1 MIFIASRWFSIGF
14 SIGFNKVSW
23 FHMIPKSEKTIL
35 LDLGFSFP
43 WVSYGPWSAEVAM
56 IAGCVTELGTLNSRV
71 DSSAGHGGGWW
82 WWFDGRCHCCHC
94 SPRTAYFHSVA
105 FKAWKSSNNALLFCI
120 HIFFTQ
126 KELATVGCW
135 GCESKWMTYGWYVDM
150 VDIDDGIA
158 YSKSSGW
165 VQGGVNAFSRSM
177 RPWVIGFSGVTGRPK
192 LSSIWKHKHF
202 WLVVWTP
209 LKNISQWE
217 GLSLILRKIKNV
229 WNHQSDFV
237 HLKTNPVIFGVETP
251 ISATKTLW

>member
-94 SPRTAYFHSVA
+94 SPRTAYIHSVA

-120 HIFFTQ
+120 HIYFLLRKSWQLWVVEVVSPNEWHMDDMWTWLTSMMALPTANHQ
-126 KELATVGCW
+126 DECKEASMRFPGQCDPESLAFLALRGDPSYHPYENTN
-135 GCESKWMTYGWYVDM
+135 
-150 VDIDDGIA
+150 I
-158 YSKSSGW
+158 SGW
-165 VQGGVNAFSRSM
+165 WFE
-177 RPWVIGFSGVTGRPK
+177 P
-192 LSSIWKHKHF
+192 LWKY
-202 WLVVWTP
+202 
-209 LKNISQWE
+209 
-217 GLSLILRKIKNV
+217 
-229 WNHQSDFV
+229 
-237 HLKTNPVIFGVETP
+237 
-251 ISATKTLW
+251 